1 MIDGN
6 KGKSVAGSISVRRAS
21 IGGSSYREAD
31 RHLCAPNDDQIR
43 DTAINIL
50 QFEKL
55 GRPSVSVGI
64 FEGQEGSSARS
75 SRSSAISAISSSK
88 TCRGTI
94 GVRLR
99 PVSLPFIFSS

>member
-1 MIDGN
+1 PSGGHQSVPGLHTERPIDIF
-6 KGKSVAGSISVRRAS
+6 ALA
-21 IGGSSYREAD
+21 
-31 RHLCAPNDDQIR
+31 NDDQIR